1 MNTLIAAERLAAL
14 GHETRLAVFRLL
26 VETGAEGMAAG
37 AIGER
42 LGLAAPTL
50 SFHLAHLSRVGLVK
64 GRQEKRYIFYS
75 AVFPAMDELLAF
87 LAMDCCH
94 GKPCLPRTAAA
105 GACPAPGSDGKA
117 GPAPARK
124 KEAAKKARA

>member
-26 VETGAEGMAAG
+26 VEAGGEGMAAG

-64 GRQEKRYIFYS
+64 GRQEKRFIYYS
-75 AVFPAMDELLAF
+75 AVYPAMDELLAF
-87 LAMDCCH
+87 LASDCCR
-94 GKPCLPRTAAA
+94 GNPCLPRTAAA
-105 GACPAPGSDGKA
+105 GACAPSGPGGKTRST
-117 GPAPARK
+117 PVK
-124 KEAAKKARA
+124 KKVAANKARA

>member
-1 MNTLIAAERLAAL
+1 LDNFAAADLLAAL

-26 VETGAEGMAAG
+26 VETGEEGMAAG

-64 GRQEKRYIFYS
+64 GRQEKRFIFYS
-75 AVFPAMDELLAF
+75 AVYPAMDELLAF
-87 LAMDCCH
+87 LARDCCQ
-94 GKPCLPRTAAA
+94 GKPCLPRMAKA
-105 GACPAPGSDGKA
+105 GACKPPAK
-117 GPAPARK
+117 RK
-124 KEAAKKARA
+124 KA